1 MSEILVTDSSGDQ
14 TAIDIDPG
22 LSLMEHLRDAG
33 YEEIQAI
40 CGGSCSCAT
49 CHVHIEGAVGTFYQM
64 EEGEE
69 LLLELDDNFDAQ
81 KSRLSCQIELD
92 ESHNGLHVVLF
103 KEGF

>member
-1 MSEILVTDSSGDQ
+1 MSEILVTDSNGDQ

-49 CHVHIEGAVGTFYQM
+49 CHVHIEESVGTFYQM